1 MFRNLKKLREL
12 KRLAC
17 SETET
22 EYDDRGREL
31 IRMTVK
37 EDDDVLS
44 PYAIGGE
51 EILSAEASEF
61 LDH

>member
-17 SETET
+17 SETE
-22 EYDDRGREL
+22 YDDRDREL

-37 EDDDVLS
+37 EDDDFLS